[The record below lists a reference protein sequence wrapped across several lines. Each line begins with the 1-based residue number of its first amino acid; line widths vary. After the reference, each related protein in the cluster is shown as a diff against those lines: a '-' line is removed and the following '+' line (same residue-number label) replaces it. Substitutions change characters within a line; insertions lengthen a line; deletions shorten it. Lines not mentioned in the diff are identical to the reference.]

1 MIYGEEVLRTL
12 AAEIGARPTGTEA
25 NEAANAYL
33 EDTARELGYEVTALS
48 FDCKRWE
55 FGDSGVRAGGRR
67 AAIHPGP
74 FSAPLDRDLPVAMVA
89 TEEELRSRDVAGHL
103 LVIRGELAGEP
114 LMPRDFPFYF
124 PDEHAEFLDLLSQK
138 QPAAVLAMT
147 GRHPL
152 CGLSPFPLFEDG
164 NLGIP
169 NAYAQDP
176 DGVLAAAD
184 RAHIQLDSAS
194 LLTTG
199 RQLVFSRPA
208 GPAGSAVP
216 LRSGRPPAP
225 GHAGTEARA
234 GRLVVT
240 AHVDT
245 KYETPGALD
254 NAAGVAT
261 LMAVMERLRD
271 VELSLDVDFVPLN
284 GEEHYEVSGQLAY
297 LAHRPPSPDTT
308 QLVVNLDGLGHRD
321 SATAFSFYN
330 FDSEVPGALSEP
342 IEAAP
347 RMTTGEQW
355 YAGDHAV
362 FAFRGIRCIA
372 VTSSN
377 LMEEVIRL
385 THTQQDT
392 VELVDGDLLEET
404 ASVVAEILT
413 RFGRD

>member
-1 MIYGEEVLRTL
+1 MIYGVEVLRTL

-33 EDTARELGYEVTALS
+33 EDTARVLGYEVTALS
-48 FDCKRWE
+48 FDCTRWE
-55 FGDSGVRAGGRR
+55 FGDSGVTAGGRR
-67 AAIHPGP
+67 VAIHPGP

-89 TEEELRSRDVAGHL
+89 TKEALQSRDPAGHL

-124 PDEHAEFLDLLSQK
+124 PDEHAEVLDLLSQT
-138 QPAAVLAMT
+138 QPAAVLALT

-176 DGVLAAAD
+176 DGVLAGAD

-194 LLTTG
+194 RSTTG

-208 GPAGSAVP
+208 GAGQ
-216 LRSGRPPAP
+216 
-225 GHAGTEARA
+225 GHAGEGPSGAGHSATEARA

-261 LMAVMERLRD
+261 LVAVMERLRD
-271 VELSLDVDFVPLN
+271 VELSFDIDLVPLN

-321 SATAFSFYN
+321 SKTAFSFYN
-330 FDSEVPGALSEP
+330 FDSGVPRALSEA

-347 RMTTGEQW
+347 RMTTGDQW

-362 FAFRGIRCIA
+362 FAFRGIQCIA

-385 THTQQDT
+385 THTPQDT
-392 VELVDGDLLEET
+392 VELVDGSLLEET
-404 ASVVAEILT
+404 ASVVAEILVRCGT
-413 RFGRD
+413 G